1 MMAGK
6 TKFKI
11 MRLVAVGTG
20 TMIALQI
27 AIQLTTGSI
36 LCPNAGCKLV
46 EHLTTISPLYLNILG
61 LIYFLVLFLLL
72 SNLKPTFWFNI
83 DLIGLMLVSGLV

>member
-1 MMAGK
+1 MMAEK

-36 LCPNAGCKLV
+36 L
-46 EHLTTISPLYLNILG
+46 
-61 LIYFLVLFLLL
+61 
-72 SNLKPTFWFNI
+72 
-83 DLIGLMLVSGLV
+83 